1 MARDGATAPASLRV
15 DGGMVGNNWAMQ
27 FLSDILDMPVERP
40 VQPETTALG
49 AATLAGMQTGIMGSP
64 ADLAQRW
71 RRDARFDPA
80 MKEAERTRRYDGWQD
95 AVRRTR
101 SDT

>member
-1 MARDGATAPASLRV
+1 MQPLEQAHDGVVTEALLGDVQAL
-15 DGGMVGNNWAMQ
+15 
-27 FLSDILDMPVERP
+27 FLHHLFPEGAHLLDH
-40 VQPETTALG
+40 L
-49 AATLAGMQTGIMGSP
+49 LAP